1 MNIHTIAF
9 CLYDGPLRAAGGADP
24 GGCKANDVKDLP
36 LIYVYS
42 YTGCLLY
49 NVGSFML
56 PALYSTLVKI
66 WIANIDS
73 TLVVT
78 TDVYTYIG
86 TVAEVL
92 NEGLPRAVWVTIAD
106 QVTRSYESRLE
117 LAHALVAF
125 QTVLGLIMS
134 IIFTSAARAFT
145 ATFVRREAR
154 KASITYVQISAF
166 SALSSAIEVAVSNAT
181 RALDKPDVPLVIS
194 SVKIIVNIILDLL
207 IIFKFHVGGW
217 SPNINMQAAIR
228 LGCDMVAAL
237 TGLAYFILT
246 TNLSEERCSWHWIGK
261 YPKFS
266 AFLTLLKPG
275 LITFVE
281 SAVRNALYL
290 WLVAGIVTM
299 SADYATAWGI
309 FTTIRWG
316 LIMVPVQALEATSL
330 AFVGHSWAIF
340 KGNNIQSG
348 SWRELASESQVI
360 KQLSG
365 TNLCFVVVTRTAFL
379 SAGIALAIEVL
390 LCILL
395 ATVGCKPFA
404 YYLSQS
410 ERVAEITAHML
421 QTIDWCYILYAI
433 STQLATVL
441 LATRPM
447 WYLVQSLISSLLY
460 VLPWAI
466 VCQVAHL
473 DPQNAWTYHSL
484 VFGGS
489 LVFTFSEIC

>member
-1 MNIHTIAF
+1 
-9 CLYDGPLRAAGGADP
+9 
-24 GGCKANDVKDLP
+24 
-36 LIYVYS
+36 
-42 YTGCLLY
+42 
-49 NVGSFML
+49 ML

-117 LAHALVAF
+117 LAHTLVAF

-134 IIFTSAARAFT
+134 IIFTSAAKAFT
-145 ATFVRREAR
+145 ATFVPREAR

-194 SVKIIVNIILDLL
+194 SVKVVVNIILDLL
-207 IIFKFHVGGW
+207 IISKFH
-217 SPNINMQAAIR
+217 AAIR
-228 LGCDMVAAL
+228 LNCDMVTAL
-237 TGLAYFILT
+237 TGLAYFIQT
-246 TNLSEERCSWHWIGK
+246 ITC
-261 YPKFS
+261 
-266 AFLTLLKPG
+266 

-309 FTTIRWG
+309 FTSIRWG

-330 AFVGHSWAIF
+330 AFVGHFWAIF

-348 SWRELASESQVI
+348 CWRNLAMVA
-360 KQLSG
+360 
-365 TNLCFVVVTRTAFL
+365 RPAFL
-379 SAGIALAIEVL
+379 AAGIALAIEVPI
-390 LCILL
+390 CILL
-395 ATVGCKPFA
+395 ATVGRKPFA

-410 ERVAEITAHML
+410 ERVAEITAHMW
-421 QTIDWCYILYAI
+421 QTIDW
-433 STQLATVL
+433 
-441 LATRPM
+441 
-447 WYLVQSLISSLLY
+447 
-460 VLPWAI
+460 
-466 VCQVAHL
+466 
-473 DPQNAWTYHSL
+473 
-484 VFGGS
+484 
-489 LVFTFSEIC
+489 